1 MVGDGSNPYQVV
13 VTQAAS
19 DIRASVNTANT
30 SNSITN
36 IAITKINADST
47 TQALSINVSE
57 LVYAYAYPTTTF
69 DSLVGIENATQ
80 TVVEAIRADQ
90 QVGSLVASLN
100 A

>member
-1 MVGDGSNPYQVV
+1 

-36 IAITKINADST
+36 IAITKINDDST
-47 TQALSINVSE
+47 TQSLSVSVAS
-57 LVYAYAYPTTTF
+57 LVYAYAYPTSTY
-69 DSLVGIENATQ
+69 DSLVGIEDPTLTAVSN
-80 TVVEAIRADQ
+80 IRADQ
-90 QVGSLVASLN
+90 GVGSLVASLN